1 MVGLALHTIHVA
13 LQHLP
18 EQEIPMSG
26 PVQISP
32 SEAREHVNAGSALL
46 VCAYDSDE
54 KFNNN
59 RLAGAIAMSTFTAKV
74 TGLASDQ
81 ELIFYCA

>member
-1 MVGLALHTIHVA
+1 
-13 LQHLP
+13 
-18 EQEIPMSG
+18 MSG
-26 PVQISP
+26 PVQISAN
-32 SEAREHVNAGSALL
+32 ETREHVKAGSALL

-54 KFNNN
+54 KYNNN
-59 RLAGAIAMSTFTAKV
+59 RLEGAIALSTFKEKV